1 MSQTKPFSISKK
13 VVWEAYER
21 VKANKGAAGVD
32 KQSISDFEENLK
44 DNLYKIWN
52 RMSSGCYFPPAVR
65 TVGIPKKDGSERK
78 LGIPTVSDRIAQ
90 MVAKMYLEPS
100 IEPLFHEDSY
110 GYRPKRSALQAVEVA
125 KARCLENS
133 WVIDLDIKGFFDNI
147 DHDLMMKA
155 VKKCTKETWLLILIE
170 RWLKAPSQDKNGV
183 ISVRDKGTPQGGVIS
198 PLLANLFLHF
208 AFDKWLS
215 ETHTDVKFERY
226 ADDIVIHCIRLKDA
240 HRVLNA
246 VKNRLSQC
254 KLEVHPEKTKI
265 VLCQDDRRNLG
276 WGYQTKF
283 DFLGFTFQKRTAK
296 DKEGNLFNGFLP
308 AISMES
314 RRKISKTISS
324 WHIYRQPEKS
334 LEELSRQ
341 YNPQLRGWF
350 NYYGHFYKRAMGP
363 VHQQIQFALVQWSLR
378 KHKSLRSKTQ
388 AGRRLYKIAR
398 SNPSLFGNWQ
408 CFWGNSHE

>member
-1 MSQTKPFSISKK
+1 MSQAKPFSISKK

-32 KQSISDFEENLK
+32 EQSIADFEENLK

-90 MVAKMYLEPS
+90 MVVKLYMEPS
-100 IEPLFHEDSY
+100 IEPIFHEDSY
-110 GYRPKRSALQAVEVA
+110 GYRPKKSALQAVEVA
-125 KARCLENS
+125 RARCLENS
-133 WVIDLDIKGFFDNI
+133 WVVDLDIKGFFDNI
-147 DHDLMMKA
+147 DHELMMKA
-155 VKKCTKETWLLILIE
+155 VRKCTSERWILILIE

-183 ISVRDKGTPQGGVIS
+183 LLMRDKGTPQGGVIS

-208 AFDKWLS
+208 AFDKWMS
-215 ETHTDVKFERY
+215 ENHSDVKFERY

-246 VKNRLSQC
+246 IKKRLNQC
-254 KLEVHPEKTKI
+254 KLEAHPEKTKI

-283 DFLGFTFQKRTAK
+283 DFLGFTFQKRTAR

-308 AISMES
+308 AISMDA
-314 RRKISKTISS
+314 RRKISRTIGS

-350 NYYGHFYKRAMGP
+350 NYYGRFYKHAMSP
-363 VHQQIQFALVQWSLR
+363 IHQQIQFALVQWSRR

-408 CFWGNSHE
+408 CFYGGSHE